1 MQMLMQPNFYQPNTH
16 HKTMIMLLR
25 KSHYAIAICLSSAF
39 IFACSTNSSSPDTA
53 QISDTTALPQD
64 TTAPTAFA
72 IRPPFDNISVP
83 VQSYKINA
91 NKAQT
96 IRTPKGSVIDIPANI
111 FRDIDGKPITGEIE
125 IRFREFHTAAEI
137 LASGIPMTNP
147 ETGDYMESA
156 GMFEIT
162 GWQHGEEITIYSPRQ
177 TTINVKL
184 ASFNE
189 GNKFDFF
196 KLNPKDCRWAE
207 IDGDGTI
214 PAQKNKDKK
223 IRLQE
228 IEKQLGKE
236 PQKPISSKECKNFVF
251 DLDINY
257 SEFPEFKS
265 FKGVTWEYC
274 GTADATNPEKQTWV
288 LQTDW
293 EQAKIS
299 ANDGKSYKLTLSTH
313 DKKFETEVRP
323 VLKGKDFEKAMADF
337 NKNMEKYAK
346 KVEEIA
352 AQREALTKQA
362 NVLREFNISGFGI
375 YNWDYWQK
383 AAGQTCETTFVFEDT
398 ELSNSLSKEMTFFL
412 VINAE
417 NAVIPFPVINL
428 KSNVLRF
435 DPYRNNTIVAVLPN
449 NKLAIIDHKSFKKI
463 DANKLDRTSKL
474 NLYFNN
480 THIKTVKSVEDIQ
493 AVINQIG

>member
-1 MQMLMQPNFYQPNTH
+1 
-16 HKTMIMLLR
+16 MITLR
-25 KSHYAIAICLSSAF
+25 KSRYVIAICLASTLVFSCAPSGSSAG
-39 IFACSTNSSSPDTA
+39 TDTA
-53 QISDTTALPQD
+53 QTSDTTALPQE
-64 TTAPTAFA
+64 TTAPTALA

-83 VQSYKINA
+83 MQSYKVDA
-91 NKAQT
+91 GKTQT

-111 FRDIDGKPITGEIE
+111 FVDKDGNPVRGEVE
-125 IRFREFHTAAEI
+125 IKFREFHTAAEI

-156 GMFEIT
+156 GMFEIA
-162 GWQHGEEITIYSPRQ
+162 GSQQGEEIFVKEGE
-177 TTINVKL
+177 TINVQL
-184 ASFNE
+184 ASFTNE
-189 GNKFDFF
+189 NKFDFF

-214 PAQKNKDKK
+214 PAQENADKK

-228 IEKQLGKE
+228 IEKRIGKE

-265 FKGVTWEYC
+265 FRGVTWEYC
-274 GTADATNPEKQTWV
+274 GTTDATNPEKQKWV

-299 ANDGKSYKLTLSTH
+299 ANDGKSYKLTLSTP
-313 DKKFETEVRP
+313 DKKFETAVRP

-337 NKNMEKYAK
+337 NKNMEKYTQ
-346 KVEEIA
+346 KVAEVA
-352 AQREALTKQA
+352 AQRDALKTQA
-362 NVLREFNISGFGI
+362 NVLREFRVGGFGI

-383 AAGQTCETTFVFEDT
+383 AVGQTCETTFAFEDA
-398 ELSNSLSKEMTFFL
+398 ELGSSLSKEMTFFL
-412 VINAE
+412 VVNAE
-417 NAVIPFPVINL
+417 NAVVPFPVINL

-435 DPYRNNTIVAVLPN
+435 DPTRTNTIVAVLPN
-449 NKLAIIDHKSFKKI
+449 NKLAIIDSRTFKKI
-463 DANKLDRTSKL
+463 DISKLERTSKL
-474 NLYFNN
+474 NLQFNN
-480 THIKTVKSVEDIQ
+480 SHIKTVNSVKDIQ
-493 AVINQIG
+493 AVIDQIG